1 MAAYLIIDTA
11 IENSDEYEKH
21 KALAKPITEQYGGFY
36 RARGASM
43 GVLETGLVYLHIRK
57 TLR

>member
-11 IENSDEYEKH
+11 IENSDEYEKY
-21 KALAKPITEQYGGFY
+21 KALAKPITEQYGGFD
-36 RARGASM
+36 RARGANM